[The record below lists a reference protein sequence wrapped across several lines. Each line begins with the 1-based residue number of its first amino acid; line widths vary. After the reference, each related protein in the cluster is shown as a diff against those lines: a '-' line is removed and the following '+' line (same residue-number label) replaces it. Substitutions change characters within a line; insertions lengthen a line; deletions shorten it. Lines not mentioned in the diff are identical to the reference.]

1 MIKIITKIVITK
13 INSATDNI
21 KNIIASVNIVRQ

>member
-21 KNIIASVNIVRQ
+21 KNIIVSVNIVRQ

>member
-1 MIKIITKIVITK
+1 MIKIITKIVVTK

-21 KNIIASVNIVRQ
+21 KNIIASANIVRQ

>member
-1 MIKIITKIVITK
+1 MIKIIKIVITK